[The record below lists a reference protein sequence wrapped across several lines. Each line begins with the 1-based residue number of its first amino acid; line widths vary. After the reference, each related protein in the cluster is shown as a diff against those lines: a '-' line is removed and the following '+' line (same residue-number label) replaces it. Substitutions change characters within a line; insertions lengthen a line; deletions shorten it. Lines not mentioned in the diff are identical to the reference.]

1 MSCLNLAAI
10 ILAVFLVSDNYYTK
24 GEEAAGQWFGKGAE
38 RLDLFTNSLI
48 DEKMLNV
55 ARGSV
60 NNDKFDAMLKGNFN
74 GIELGRIENGKRV
87 HHPGWDHTF
96 SAPKSVSNIIWH
108 KVKIRF
114 CKVNF
119 NIIRVVAKI
128 VAKVITK
135 VVGKGAERLDLFTN
149 SLIDDKFDAM
159 LKGNF
164 NGIELGRIEN
174 GKRVPACVC
183 NCGSLSRDMSC
194 LNLAAII
201 LAVFL
206 VSIASP

>member
-1 MSCLNLAAI
+1 MLSI
-10 ILAVFLVSDNYYTK
+10 SKISSQGSGYYGKDNYYTK

-96 SAPKSVSNIIWH
+96 SAPKSVSMLAL
-108 KVKIRF
+108 
-114 CKVNF
+114 
-119 NIIRVVAKI
+119 VA
-128 VAKVITK
+128 
-135 VVGKGAERLDLFTN
+135 GDERL
-149 SLIDDKFDAM
+149 IEAHDKAVDYV
-159 LKGNF
+159 LHY
-164 NGIELGRIEN
+164 IE
-174 GKRVPACVC
+174 
-183 NCGSLSRDMSC
+183 D
-194 LNLAAII
+194 NLAESRFRQGDEFFFRFLFCLI
-201 LAVFL
+201 LFR
-206 VSIASP
+206 

>member
-1 MSCLNLAAI
+1 MLSI
-10 ILAVFLVSDNYYTK
+10 SKISTQGSSYYGKDNYYTK

-74 GIELGRIENGKRV
+74 GIRILLFIKRYF
-87 HHPGWDHTF
+87 HSH
-96 SAPKSVSNIIWH
+96 IIWH
-108 KVKIRF
+108 RVKIRF

-128 VAKVITK
+128 VAKVIT
-135 VVGKGAERLDLFTN
+135 
-149 SLIDDKFDAM
+149 
-159 LKGNF
+159 
-164 NGIELGRIEN
+164 
-174 GKRVPACVC
+174 
-183 NCGSLSRDMSC
+183 
-194 LNLAAII
+194 
-201 LAVFL
+201 
-206 VSIASP
+206 